1 MNRRMRI
8 LSFIII
14 LLLSLNF
21 AGCQERSESHE
32 NNHVRKENFSVRE
45 GKRLFIHYC
54 SPCHGESGDG
64 FGQYLA
70 YGLEPKP
77 PDFTSPDFLIKRSD
91 TLLLLTISEGSI
103 SIGKSNLCPPW
114 GKTFRKEEINFVADH
129 VKYLNE
135 KANVNSNNIELAG
148 EKN

>member
-1 MNRRMRI
+1 MNERMRT

-21 AGCQERSESHE
+21 AGCQERSENHE
-32 NNHVRKENFSVRE
+32 NNQVPKENYSVRD
-45 GKRLFIHYC
+45 GRRLFIHYC

-77 PDFTSPDFLIKRSD
+77 PDFTSPDFFKKRSD
-91 TLLLLTISEGSI
+91 KILFLTISEGTI
-103 SIGKSNLCPPW
+103 SLGKSNLCPPW
-114 GKTFRKEEINFVADH
+114 GKTFRKEEINFVVDY

-135 KANVNSNNIELAG
+135 KDNVNNNYIELAD
-148 EKN
+148 E